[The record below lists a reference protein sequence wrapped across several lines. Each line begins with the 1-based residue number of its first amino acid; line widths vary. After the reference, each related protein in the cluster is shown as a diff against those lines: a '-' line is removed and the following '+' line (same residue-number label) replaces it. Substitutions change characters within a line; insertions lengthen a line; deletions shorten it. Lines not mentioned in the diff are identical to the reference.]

1 MNLVHVRLRRGEAV
15 AEERMVEGSKV
26 LYFCARDACPHYRG
40 QLALLAGAET
50 MHCALVQH
58 APDRICQPFYLELAE
73 DLDKHRRL
81 TWEQRLAEAEAF
93 ESAVAAAAGSAGVSP
108 AQGIGGARSMRALR
122 APSPPA
128 LGVWAR
134 EWGDGING
142 A

>member
-1 MNLVHVRLRRGEAV
+1 MSLVPLRLRRGEAV
-15 AEERMVEGSKV
+15 AEERILEGSEV

-93 ESAVAAAAGSAGVSP
+93 ESAVATASATGSAGVSP
-108 AQGIGGARSMRALR
+108 AQGIGGARSMRVTH
-122 APSPPA
+122 
-128 LGVWAR
+128 GV
-134 EWGDGING
+134 
-142 A
+142 